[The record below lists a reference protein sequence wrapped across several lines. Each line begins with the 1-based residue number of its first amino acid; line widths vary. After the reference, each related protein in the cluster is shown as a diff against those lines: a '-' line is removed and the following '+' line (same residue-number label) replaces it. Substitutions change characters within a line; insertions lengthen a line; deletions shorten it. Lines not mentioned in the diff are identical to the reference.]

1 MTLPP
6 PMSALLHLVRAA
18 APLCLAVAC
27 AWTPEPE
34 GNALDAGVGP
44 GRADYDTGPPL
55 GGEAASSQ
63 GGMDSAGFDAGVDTA
78 PDAGPAPPET
88 SDAGGDASAAACGDA
103 DASVDAA
110 GQTDALVDAAGQ
122 ADASLDASVDATP
135 PASDA
140 HLAGDATA
148 DAAPDAG
155 CAPR

>member
-1 MTLPP
+1 
-6 PMSALLHLVRAA
+6 MSTLLHLVRAA

-44 GRADYDTGPPL
+44 GRADYDTGPPP

-78 PDAGPAPPET
+78 PDADPAPPET
-88 SDAGGDASAAACGDA
+88 SDASAAACGDA

-110 GQTDALVDAAGQ
+110 GQADASVDAAAVG
-122 ADASLDASVDATP
+122 SLDASADATP

-140 HLAGDATA
+140 HFAGDATA